1 MTKNPGVNRVID
13 QVAAELDRAYAK
25 FPVPQKSNHEG
36 YAVVLEELDEA
47 WDEIKRDHSGLARKE
62 MIQVAAMAIRFI
74 ADLDLREGCRGPT
87 EFARR
92 TGGEFPHPQ
101 HPDPIIGKPV

>member
-1 MTKNPGVNRVID
+1 MPTNQVNQVIVQVIV

-25 FPVPQKSNHEG
+25 FPVPQSSNHEG

-47 WDEIKRDHSGLARKE
+47 WEEIKWNNSMHARKE

-74 ADLDLREGCRGPT
+74 ADLDLRES
-87 EFARR
+87 
-92 TGGEFPHPQ
+92 
-101 HPDPIIGKPV
+101 K

>member
-25 FPVPQKSNHEG
+25 FPVPQASNHEG
-36 YAVVLEELDEA
+36 YAVLLEEVDEA
-47 WDEIKRDHSGLARKE
+47 WDEIKRDDSAKARKE

-74 ADLDLREGCRGPT
+74 VDLDRREGCAGPT
-87 EFARR
+87 EQARR
-92 TGGEFPHPQ
+92 SNHSGLEIRDG
-101 HPDPIIGKPV
+101 I